1 LTYALRVRR
10 EAIRDLPFR
19 HNLKPGLGFEIFR
32 LAELFRRVPHDELRS
47 PQRPEFHTLY
57 VGLTGKGSMVV
68 DFTEVPVGAGVLTVV
83 ARGRVQ
89 QFKPRDGL
97 DAWMLLF
104 SPEFISGQYA
114 VLDPTW
120 ERPTAK
126 LERDLIVLAEQLAQE
141 QARPLDA
148 AQAPLLEALLTAVIL
163 RAERSV
169 DLPVTTGALQKF
181 FTILERDCLRTR
193 ETTHYARQAGVS
205 PRQLASLLVEHTGR
219 STKRVIDDRVVLE
232 QKRLLAHTDLS
243 VKQLADRTGFAEPT
257 NLVKFFK
264 QRVGMT
270 PQEFRQNLPSGRR
283 S

>member
-1 LTYALRVRR
+1 
-10 EAIRDLPFR
+10 
-19 HNLKPGLGFEIFR
+19 
-32 LAELFRRVPHDELRS
+32 
-47 PQRPEFHTLY
+47 
-57 VGLTGKGSMVV
+57 MVV
-68 DFTEVPVGAGVLTVV
+68 DFNDVPVGAGVLTVV

-89 QFKPRDGL
+89 QFMPRDGV

-104 SPEFISGQYA
+104 SPEFISGPYA

-126 LERDLIVLAEQLAQE
+126 LERDLISLAEQLAAE

-148 AQAPLLEALLTAVIL
+148 LQSRLLESLLTAVLL
-163 RAERSV
+163 RAERIV
-169 DLPVTTGALQKF
+169 DLPVTSGALQKF

-193 ETTHYARQAGVS
+193 EATHYAKQAGVS
-205 PRQLASLLVEHTGR
+205 PRHLASLLVDHTGK

-270 PQEFRQNLPSGRR
+270 PQEFRQ
-283 S
+283 

>member
-1 LTYALRVRR
+1 MRR
-10 EAIRDLPFR
+10 DAIRDLPFR

-32 LAELFRRVPHDELRS
+32 LADLFRRVPHDELCS

-57 VGLTGKGSMVV
+57 IGLSGKGSMVV
-68 DFTEVPVGAGVLTVV
+68 DFTDIEVGAGIITIV

-104 SPEFISGQYA
+104 SPEFVTGNYA
-114 VLDPTW
+114 CLEPTW
-120 ERPTAK
+120 PHPTTVFSGDDRR
-126 LERDLIVLAEQLAQE
+126 ELIALAEQLAAE

-148 AQAPLLEALLTAVIL
+148 IQPRLLESLLTAIL
-163 RAERSV
+163 LRTERIV
-169 DLPVTTGALQKF
+169 DLPAATGALQKF

-193 ETTHYARQAGVS
+193 ETTHYAKQAGIS
-205 PRQLASLLVEHTGR
+205 PRQLAALLVQHTGK

-232 QKRLLAHTDLS
+232 QKRLLAHTDLN
-243 VKQLADRTGFAEPT
+243 VKQLAERTGFDEPT
-257 NLVKFFK
+257 NLVKFF
-264 QRVGMT
+264 RHHTGTT
-270 PQEFRQNLPSGRR
+270 PEAFRQNLPSGRR

>member
-1 LTYALRVRR
+1 MRR
-10 EAIRDLPFR
+10 DAIRDLPFR

-57 VGLTGKGSMVV
+57 IGLAGKGSMVV
-68 DFTEVPVGAGVLTVV
+68 DFTDVPVGAGVLTVV

-89 QFKPRDGL
+89 QFKPKDGI

-104 SPEFISGQYA
+104 SPEFITGPYA

-120 ERPTAK
+120 DRPIAK
-126 LERDLIVLAEQLAQE
+126 LEPDLVMLAEQLAAE

-148 AQAPLLEALLTAVIL
+148 IQPRLLESLLTAVLL
-163 RAERSV
+163 RAERIAEM
-169 DLPVTTGALQKF
+169 PVPAGALQKF

-193 ETTHYARQAGVS
+193 ETTHYARQAGIS
-205 PRQLASLLVEHTGR
+205 PRQLASLLVAHTGK

-243 VKQLADRTGFAEPT
+243 VKQLAERTGFAEPT

-264 QRVGMT
+264 QRVGVT